1 MSSAASMMS
10 SAKGVVVAGDDAVEN
25 GGQDTIVGAGDIDV
39 TLEVVDVDATLEVDV
54 GTICFP
60 IPPAAIGKS
69 P

>member
-10 SAKGVVVAGDDAVEN
+10 STKRVVVVGDDAVETR
-25 GGQDTIVGAGDIDV
+25 GQDTIVGAGDVDV